1 MITQEELK
9 SFVSYDQLTGV
20 FIWKA
25 STNGRIKVG
34 SVAGS
39 LENNGYVRLSIS
51 GTRCLAHRLAMIYV
65 YGSCG
70 KYVDHIDGSRSN
82 NKINNLRCVT
92 KPQNC
97 QNRKKSKKNTSGV
110 TGVSLNKKNNRWFA
124 NIGHKGGLL
133 HIGSF
138 VRFDDAVLAR
148 KEAEKELG
156 YCRGNQHA

>member
-34 SVAGS
+34 S
-39 LENNGYVRLSIS
+39 
-51 GTRCLAHRLAMIYV
+51 
-65 YGSCG
+65 
-70 KYVDHIDGSRSN
+70 
-82 NKINNLRCVT
+82 
-92 KPQNC
+92 
-97 QNRKKSKKNTSGV
+97 
-110 TGVSLNKKNNRWFA
+110 
-124 NIGHKGGLL
+124 
-133 HIGSF
+133 F